1 MTKKSS
7 LPVADTLAG
16 YHWLA
21 FVLLMLK
28 DLFDKSA

>member
-1 MTKKSS
+1 
-7 LPVADTLAG
+7 LAGTLAG

-28 DLFDKSA
+28 SFLAKSA

>member
-1 MTKKSS
+1 
-7 LPVADTLAG
+7 LAATLSG

-28 DLFDKSA
+28 TFTIKSA